1 MPLISIVQ
9 ELKRAQQGRY
19 ALPLF
24 DTFDMHGADGIITAF
39 EEKRAPGIV
48 GIYTSTLESPNARA
62 FSAYIRA
69 QAEDANVPISLMLD
83 HGGSFE
89 QCIKA
94 ISYGFTDVM
103 YDGSRLPLEDNIE
116 NTRAVVRAAH
126 AVGVGVEAELGHVGK
141 GSEYQS
147 FGAKR
152 FGFTD
157 PDSVEKFVAETG
169 VDFLAVAVGTAH
181 GIYDGEP
188 RVDLDLLREIR
199 ARVDVPLVLHGG
211 SGCPDDLFRSAIS
224 AGISKVNIATDL
236 FMSASRGIAELIS
249 TGSDS
254 YFAICRSAVEAF
266 LKRCCHYIDVFGAAN
281 KA

>member
-1 MPLISIVQ
+1 MSLISILQ
-9 ELKRAQQGRY
+9 ELKRAQQGHY

-24 DTFDMHGADGIITAF
+24 DTFDMHGADGIIMAL
-39 EEKRAPGIV
+39 EERRAPGIIGV
-48 GIYTSTLESPNARA
+48 YASTLESPNARA

-69 QAEDANVPISLMLD
+69 RAEDAKIPVSLMLD

-94 ISYGFTDVM
+94 ISYGFTDVI
-103 YDGSRLPLEDNIE
+103 YDGSRLPLKENIE

-126 AVGVGVEAELGHVGK
+126 AVGVGVEAELGHVGR

-152 FGFTD
+152 IGFTD
-157 PDSVEKFVAETG
+157 PDVVEEFVIETG
-169 VDFLAVAVGTAH
+169 VDFLAVAIGTAH

-188 RVDLDLLREIR
+188 RIDLDLLREIR
-199 ARVDVPLVLHGG
+199 SRVDVPLVLHGG

-224 AGISKVNIATDL
+224 TGISKVNIATDL
-236 FMSASRGIAELIS
+236 FMTASRNIAKAIG
-249 TGSDS
+249 TGNAS
-254 YFAICRSAVEAF
+254 YFAICRSTIEAF
-266 LKRCCHYIDVFGAAN
+266 RERCNHYIDVFGAAN